1 MFLPKGY
8 QYEASMLI
16 RQMNTPQQYQRYEEP
31 FIPAYQ
37 QPIYETVQPEFVST
51 RRRTR
56 ITRQVRPPQPVQP
69 ASPVVNVAPKTRR
82 RGYVEEEPEPDT
94 LPVSERPSEAAY
106 RQFLQLLDLY
116 DKVGAARR
124 GEA

>member
-56 ITRQVRPPQPVQP
+56 ITRQVRPPQPVQS

-94 LPVSERPSEAAY
+94 LPVSERRFFE
-106 RQFLQLLDLY
+106 R
-116 DKVGAARR
+116 VGARRAR
-124 GEA
+124 EA

>member
-94 LPVSERPSEAAY
+94 LPVSERRFFE
-106 RQFLQLLDLY
+106 R
-116 DKVGAARR
+116 VGARRAR
-124 GEA
+124 EA